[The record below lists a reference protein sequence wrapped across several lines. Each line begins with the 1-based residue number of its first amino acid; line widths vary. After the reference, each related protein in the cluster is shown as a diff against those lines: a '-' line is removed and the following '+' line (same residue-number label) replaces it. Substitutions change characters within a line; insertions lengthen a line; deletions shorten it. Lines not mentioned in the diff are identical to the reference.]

1 MQVAFLTV
9 LSTKPIHK
17 AGIFKMKIFNIVIIV
32 LGLFAMMRILLG
44 IFLANMHQI
53 KTDNNNHQTRRQLV
67 TKSIKGQISA
77 YRKAHPYLTAFKLLF
92 GIKALPK
99 NIKQIE
105 NHAQDIINGDK
116 LAYYPLMSVVIPAF
130 NEQKTIKDCVT
141 SVLNQRYPNRQIIV
155 VDDGSTDDTP
165 KILDQLQADF
175 LKDSNQYYDFESSIK
190 PEDRLI
196 IVHQSNGGK
205 SVALNHGIKEFAKGE
220 IVTVLDS
227 DSTLAPDA
235 LLKMSQHFKDPKTL
249 AMADNVRI
257 AHPKKIIEH
266 IQEFEYLLGY
276 RLKGSE
282 EILELEYIIGGIGSS
297 FRRWA
302 LEEIGYYD
310 TDTVTEDIDLTM
322 KLLNHFGNTKY
333 HFGYAEDVIAYTPPV
348 HYFNQ
353 LLKQRYRWKYG
364 RFKALFKY
372 RQMIFSKDTKKYTR
386 TLSWWKL
393 PKVFFEEFMMLVDPL
408 LLGWAIWL
416 AAHYLDLT
424 TFVTLFLLYFVFG
437 VASVLPEKMPVKQQ
451 AYLILLSPFAFLMLY
466 VINVVDYISLIHC
479 LINIKTIVEN
489 TDQHAGWVH
498 VDR

>member
-1 MQVAFLTV
+1 
-9 LSTKPIHK
+9 
-17 AGIFKMKIFNIVIIV
+17 MKIFNITIV
-32 LGLFAMMRILLG
+32 TLGLFAMLRILIG
-44 IFLANMHQI
+44 IFLANLHQI
-53 KTDNNNHQTRRQLV
+53 KTNNNNQQTRHQLV
-67 TKSIKGQISA
+67 TKSIKGQTNA
-77 YRKAHPYLTAFKLLF
+77 YCKAHPYLAALKLAF

-99 NIKQIE
+99 GAKQIE
-105 NHAQDIINGDK
+105 NRAQGIVNSNK
-116 LAYYPLMSVVIPAF
+116 LAYYPLMSVVIPAY
-130 NEQKTIKDCVT
+130 NEQKTIKGCVT

-155 VDDGSTDDTP
+155 VDDGSTDNTP

-175 LKDSNQYYDFESSIK
+175 TKNSSQYYDFESNIK

-196 IVHQSNGGK
+196 IVHQPNGGK
-205 SVALNHGIKEFAKGE
+205 SIALNHGIKEFAKGE
-220 IVTVLDS
+220 IITVLDS

-235 LLKMSQHFKDPKTL
+235 LLRMSQHFKDPKTL

-257 AHPKKIIEH
+257 AYPKKIIEH

-282 EILELEYIIGGIGSS
+282 EILGLEYIIGGIGSC

-302 LEEIGYYD
+302 LEEVGYYD

-322 KLLNHFGNTKY
+322 KMLNHFGNIKY
-333 HFGYAEDVIAYTPPV
+333 SFGYAEDVIAYTPPV

-364 RFKALFKY
+364 RFKSLFKY
-372 RQMIFSKDTKKYTR
+372 HQMMFSKDTKKYTR

-416 AAHYLDLT
+416 AVHYFDLT
-424 TFVTLFLLYFVFG
+424 TFTTLVLLYFTFG

-451 AYLILLSPFAFLMLY
+451 AYLILLSPFAVLMLY

-479 LINIKTIVEN
+479 LINMKKIAKN
-489 TDQHAGWVH
+489 TDQRAGWVH